1 MYDGLL
7 LDIGDVIVNAP
18 WEALDEFEA
27 VTGRRVPGRGPYG
40 ADDDPL
46 WQARL
51 AGELTYFGYWD
62 ALAKAAGFEDWRQ
75 FFRAVTD
82 AMPHRMFDDD
92 ALALMRDARAAGHRV
107 GVLTNDGYLINGPE
121 WFQSRPEFQDLD
133 AFVDATELG
142 VRKPAAE
149 AYLAAAKVLDV
160 APERIVFL
168 DDTPECV
175 EGARLVGMVGL
186 HVDPQARQPAFER
199 ARELLGLVPPSR
211 AARLVQAAEDA
222 YSSLDLDAVL
232 RLFHPD
238 CVIWWNGRKVASG
251 LEEVRRFHTERLGFG
266 ASGPADFHLTKTL
279 RAAEGD
285 TICVEWVSSHRRTDG
300 STAVGRAGE
309 FWTMRGDLV
318 IEWHAYHHRI
328 DDPAVDADAG

>member
-18 WEALDEFEA
+18 WEALDEFETI
-27 VTGRRVPGRGPYG
+27 TGRRVVGRGPYS
-40 ADDDPL
+40 ADGDPL
-46 WQARL
+46 WEARL

-62 ALAKAAGFEDWRQ
+62 ALAKAAGFEDWRE
-75 FFRAVTD
+75 FFRVVTD
-82 AMPHRMFDDD
+82 TLPQGMLDDD
-92 ALALMRDARAAGHRV
+92 ALALMRDARVAGRRV

-121 WFQSRPEFQDLD
+121 WFQSRPEFRELD

-149 AYLAAAKVLDV
+149 AYLAAAKELDL

-175 EGARLVGMVGL
+175 EGARAVGMVGL
-186 HVDPQARQPAFER
+186 HVDPQARGPAFER
-199 ARELLGLVPPSR
+199 ARELLGLVPSPR

-222 YSSLDLDAVL
+222 YNGRDLDAIL

-238 CVIWWNGRKVASG
+238 CVVWWNGRKVASG
-251 LEEVRRFHTERLGFG
+251 LDEIRRFHIERLGFG
-266 ASGPADFHLTKTL
+266 STAPQDFRLTKTL

-285 TICVEWVSSHRRTDG
+285 TIAWSGCRRHRRTDG
-300 STAVGRAGE
+300 TLAEGRAGE

-318 IEWHAYHHRI
+318 IEWHAYHHR
-328 DDPAVDADAG
+328 VAGS

>member
-27 VTGRRVPGRGPYG
+27 ITGRRVPGRGPYS

-51 AGELTYFGYWD
+51 AGELSYFGYWD

-75 FFRAVTD
+75 FFRVVTD
-82 AMPHRMFDDD
+82 AVPQGMFDDD
-92 ALALMRDARAAGHRV
+92 ALALMRDARAAGRRV

-175 EGARLVGMVGL
+175 EGARAVGMVGL
-186 HVDPQARQPAFER
+186 HVDPQARGRPSSGPASCS
-199 ARELLGLVPPSR
+199 AWCPCPVLLASCRPPRTPTTDATSTPSCACSTPTAWSGGT
-211 AARLVQAAEDA
+211 AAR
-222 YSSLDLDAVL
+222 S
-232 RLFHPD
+232 PP
-238 CVIWWNGRKVASG
+238 AS
-251 LEEVRRFHTERLGFG
+251 RRSGGSTPSGS
-266 ASGPADFHLTKTL
+266 ASARRPADFHLTKTL

-285 TICVEWVSSHRRTDG
+285 TICVEWVSSHRRADG
-300 STAVGRAGE
+300 TRPKAGRGSSGRCE
-309 FWTMRGDLV
+309 GTW
-318 IEWHAYHHRI
+318 
-328 DDPAVDADAG
+328 

>member
-92 ALALMRDARAAGHRV
+92 ALPILH
-107 GVLTNDGYLINGPE
+107 P
-121 WFQSRPEFQDLD
+121 P
-133 AFVDATELG
+133 
-142 VRKPAAE
+142 
-149 AYLAAAKVLDV
+149 
-160 APERIVFL
+160 
-168 DDTPECV
+168 
-175 EGARLVGMVGL
+175 RLVDL
-186 HVDPQARQPAFER
+186 QDRLAHV
-199 ARELLGLVPPSR
+199 VP
-211 AARLVQAAEDA
+211 
-222 YSSLDLDAVL
+222 
-232 RLFHPD
+232 
-238 CVIWWNGRKVASG
+238 KVAG
-251 LEEVRRFHTERLGFG
+251 IGRDRIPNLPPLGI
-266 ASGPADFHLTKTL
+266 
-279 RAAEGD
+279 EG
-285 TICVEWVSSHRRTDG
+285 
-300 STAVGRAGE
+300 
-309 FWTMRGDLV
+309 
-318 IEWHAYHHRI
+318 
-328 DDPAVDADAG
+328 

>member
-1 MYDGLL
+1 M
-7 LDIGDVIVNAP
+7 AP
-18 WEALDEFEA
+18 
-27 VTGRRVPGRGPYG
+27 
-40 ADDDPL
+40 DDDPF

-51 AGELTYFGYWD
+51 AGELTYVGYWD

-75 FFRAVTD
+75 FFRVVTD
-82 AMPHRMFDDD
+82 AVPHGLFDDD
-92 ALALMRDARAAGHRV
+92 ALALMRDARAEGRRV

-175 EGARLVGMVGL
+175 EGARAVGMVGL
-186 HVDPQARQPAFER
+186 HVDPQARQPAFDR

-222 YSSLDLDAVL
+222 YASLDLDAVL

-238 CVIWWNGRKVASG
+238 CVVWWNGRKAASG
-251 LEEVRRFHTERLGFG
+251 LEEVRQVPQPSDSASAAPGRPTSTSPRR
-266 ASGPADFHLTKTL
+266 SGPP
-279 RAAEGD
+279 RATRSAWSGCPAIAGP
-285 TICVEWVSSHRRTDG
+285 TARRPWAGRGSS
-300 STAVGRAGE
+300 GRCE
-309 FWTMRGDLV
+309 ETW
-318 IEWHAYHHRI
+318 
-328 DDPAVDADAG
+328 

>member
-7 LDIGDVIVNAP
+7 LDIGDVIVNSP
-18 WEALDEFEA
+18 WEAFDQFEA
-27 VTGRRVPGRGPYG
+27 ITGRRVAGRGPYG
-40 ADDDPL
+40 PEDDPF

-51 AGELTYFGYWD
+51 AGELTYVGYWD
-62 ALAKAAGFEDWRQ
+62 SLAKAADFEDWRQ
-75 FFRAVTD
+75 MFRVVTD
-82 AMPHRMFDDD
+82 TVPHGLFDDD
-92 ALALMRDARAAGHRV
+92 ALGLMRDARAEGRRV

-121 WFQSRPEFQDLD
+121 WFQRRPEFQDLD

-149 AYLAAAKVLDV
+149 AYLAAAKELDV
-160 APERIVFL
+160 LPERIVFL

-175 EGARLVGMVGL
+175 EGARAVGMVGI
-186 HVDPQARQPAFER
+186 HVDPQARQPAFDR

-222 YSSLDLDAVL
+222 YASLDLDAVL

-238 CVIWWNGRKVASG
+238 CVVWWNGRKAASG
-251 LEEVRRFHTERLGFG
+251 LEEIRRFHTERLGFG
-266 ASGPADFHLTKTL
+266 GAGPANFQLTKTL

-318 IEWHAYHHRI
+318 IEWHAYHHRV
-328 DDPAVDADAG
+328 DDRDRG